1 MTFLKVLSKSVQ
13 QLCQCPLNTH
23 TQTQV
28 CVIEIVPVLVGAGR
42 EEKPSG
48 QRADRGIVSPSVLS
62 GVKDGA

>member
-13 QLCQCPLNTH
+13 QLCQCPLNTDTH
-23 TQTQV
+23 TQV
-28 CVIEIVPVLVGAGR
+28 CVIVPVLVGAGR

-48 QRADRGIVSPSVLS
+48 QWAGRGIVSPSVLS